1 MEHIGTPQCWMCLIG
16 STLLE
21 PFKAPRPWK
30 NLQQCRLEVLGCCHG
45 GDKQFPY
52 LMGGFTIIQSLS
64 RKKITVAV

>member
-1 MEHIGTPQCWMCLIG
+1 MCLIG

-30 NLQQCRLEVLGCCHG
+30 NLQCRLEVLGCCHG

-52 LMGGFTIIQSLS
+52 LMGGFTIIQPLS
-64 RKKITVAV
+64 RKNITVAV